1 MVGETS
7 SAMEG
12 QETAFWKGK
21 KRESLFYFAS
31 GVVSV
36 CFEAF
41 IVAPFHASVAKG
53 LSAFLLGISEIYH
66 DLQFIFNNVFND
78 LLNQKHKKYV
88 WPIFDTG

>member
-12 QETAFWKGK
+12 QETAFWK
-21 KRESLFYFAS
+21 KRESFFYFAS
-31 GVVSV
+31 GLVSV

-66 DLQFIFNNVFND
+66 ELQLIFNNVFND
-78 LLNQKHKKYV
+78 LLNHKKKKA
-88 WPIFDTG
+88 WPIFDRG